1 MTHCFTVAMMVS
13 LLGKCCPHSPSFI
26 SLKTWKSEG
35 AKSRL
40 HSGCGRTVQSMCQ
53 CAPHSSKRYG
63 ARYYHVAKEKL
74 SSSVDWLWKLEH
86 SAEWASQW
94 SSQSWGLSA
103 LQGIQKDHLLSYPK
117 TQCMSLYHLRAVS
130 WTSLSTGIDML
141 PLHWLPFSLQ
151 LVVMTPCLVISN
163 DIIQKTVTFSL
174 ILVQYNRTN
183 LRTVPFLFLCEHA
196 WEPPSTN
203 FVIFQHCHHCLQ
215 CSGADIQLCT
225 QFPDCNLLIHTDELR
240 WLFISWQL
248 CMAIWSMASLPYH
261 CCHCWNAPPTASQCI
276 NVQQASMNV
285 NGCNF
290 SCIEEFN
297 DTPLLHTHFH
307 VRRHSAWLSLCCHLS
322 YSSNM

>member
-130 WTSLSTGIDML
+130 RTSLSTGIDML
-141 PLHWLPFSLQ
+141 PLHGLPFSLQ

-183 LRTVPFLFLCEHA
+183 LRTA
-196 WEPPSTN
+196 PPG
-203 FVIFQHCHHCLQ
+203 
-215 CSGADIQLCT
+215 GA
-225 QFPDCNLLIHTDELR
+225 PDCGGAGSCAHSPVREQCGYKCCQQSKWR
-240 WLFISWQL
+240 WCFTEVQLFVVSVSLSLTTFDRPFSWL
-248 CMAIWSMASLPYH
+248 H
-261 CCHCWNAPPTASQCI
+261 
-276 NVQQASMNV
+276 
-285 NGCNF
+285 
-290 SCIEEFN
+290 SCIF
-297 DTPLLHTHFH
+297 
-307 VRRHSAWLSLCCHLS
+307 S
-322 YSSNM
+322 YFTSPISQSCTRSW